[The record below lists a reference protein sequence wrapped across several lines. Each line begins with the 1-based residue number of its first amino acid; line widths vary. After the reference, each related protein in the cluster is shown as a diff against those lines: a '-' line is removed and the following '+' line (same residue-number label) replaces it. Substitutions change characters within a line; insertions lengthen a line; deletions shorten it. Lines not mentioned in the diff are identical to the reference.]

1 MKAIHAD
8 PKEIRK
14 IFSEKYIIPDFQR
27 PYSWEKEQCDKLW
40 EDLIDFY
47 ENQSSKDDKYFLG
60 NIVIHPLGDAFSVI
74 DGQQRL
80 TTLLLLIKVFHS
92 KAGTAVVLEECLR
105 IKDPLTSKLTN
116 ELRLDSHVIEDDKKN
131 LYDIVFNNG
140 DNTSDCH
147 LKSNYVDLC
156 QKIDEWWNLNE
167 YSADR
172 LNSLILCFLDQI
184 VLLPI
189 HCGSEDDALTIFET
203 INNRGMSLTD
213 ADIFKA
219 KLHHA
224 SGNSKDEFVKEWKS
238 LEDHEWLFRILMH
251 IFRAKERDST
261 KEIGLRAYFT
271 NSTKNRFSDW
281 ESVMNSLKLIYD
293 IEQNWAP
300 NAQINILWNILYTYP
315 NYYWNFPLYVF
326 LYKYGDFDGE
336 SFELPEERNDEFL
349 QLLEFTVKYFFV
361 KGVVYNSVNYVK
373 DAVFK
378 TCVAIEAEK
387 DYLEEYSKV
396 SKEDIISF
404 NQRIKNKQYGRY
416 LRGLV
421 LLAAYLNPKQN
432 MDDFDNFLIETHHI
446 EHILPKKWNNY
457 DGGMKRHG
465 VTI

>member
-80 TTLLLLIKVFHS
+80 TTLLLLIKAFHS

-116 ELRLDSHVIEDDKKN
+116 ELRLDSHVIEDDKKD

-156 QKIDEWWNLNE
+156 QKIDEWWKLNE

-189 HCGSEDDALTIFET
+189 HCG
-203 INNRGMSLTD
+203 
-213 ADIFKA
+213 
-219 KLHHA
+219 
-224 SGNSKDEFVKEWKS
+224 
-238 LEDHEWLFRILMH
+238 
-251 IFRAKERDST
+251 
-261 KEIGLRAYFT
+261 
-271 NSTKNRFSDW
+271 
-281 ESVMNSLKLIYD
+281 
-293 IEQNWAP
+293 
-300 NAQINILWNILYTYP
+300 
-315 NYYWNFPLYVF
+315 
-326 LYKYGDFDGE
+326 
-336 SFELPEERNDEFL
+336 
-349 QLLEFTVKYFFV
+349 
-361 KGVVYNSVNYVK
+361 
-373 DAVFK
+373 
-378 TCVAIEAEK
+378 
-387 DYLEEYSKV
+387 
-396 SKEDIISF
+396 
-404 NQRIKNKQYGRY
+404 
-416 LRGLV
+416 
-421 LLAAYLNPKQN
+421 
-432 MDDFDNFLIETHHI
+432 
-446 EHILPKKWNNY
+446 
-457 DGGMKRHG
+457 
-465 VTI
+465 